1 MKNMN
6 NIVKLETLVHKFVK
20 EYDNL
25 RMERNNVIENSED
38 IEIELEKAKETINE
52 LKQNY
57 ENFDRMEN
65 TSESNIENKKSEIIK
80 QIKFIITR
88 IDGLNFGNV
97 TDV

>member
-1 MKNMN
+1 MN

-38 IEIELEKAKETINE
+38 IEIELEKAKETINK

-80 QIKFIITR
+80 QIKFIIAR

-97 TDV
+97 TEQIF

>member
-25 RMERNNVIENSED
+25 RMERNNVIGNSKD

-80 QIKFIITR
+80 QIKFIIAR

>member
-25 RMERNNVIENSED
+25 RMERNNVIGNSKD
-38 IEIELEKAKETINE
+38 IEIKLEKAKETINE

-80 QIKFIITR
+80 QIKFIIAR

>member
-38 IEIELEKAKETINE
+38 IEIELEKAKETINK

-80 QIKFIITR
+80 QIKFIIAR

>member
-88 IDGLNFGNV
+88 IDSLNFGNV

>member
-25 RMERNNVIENSED
+25 RMERNNVIENPKD

-80 QIKFIITR
+80 QIKFIIAR

>member
-25 RMERNNVIENSED
+25 RMERNNVIGNSKD

>member
-25 RMERNNVIENSED
+25 RMERNNITGNSKD
-38 IEIELEKAKETINE
+38 IEIKLEKAKETINE

-80 QIKFIITR
+80 QIKFIIAR

>member
-25 RMERNNVIENSED
+25 RMEKNNVIENSED
-38 IEIELEKAKETINE
+38 IEIELEKAKETINK

-57 ENFDRMEN
+57 EYFDRMEN

-80 QIKFIITR
+80 QIKFIIAR